1 MNLTQKLRTLLDNF
15 NRVDRFVLQKEGEN
29 KAFLEQKKQLESHV
43 ISKKDE
49 IILCEK
55 VSLLVQKLTE
65 LSRKETLEKIATI
78 VTKALQDVKDPT
90 LEFKINYKME
100 RNQSIAEFA
109 ILDNKLKTELD
120 IFDSCGGTIADLV
133 EFALKISLLLKWQ
146 PQLSKILILDES
158 FKFVSIQDRYKL
170 GKFIQE
176 LSNKLGIQI
185 ILISHSQELIEFA
198 DKVYRVEH
206 DGTQSLVIPEV

>member
-1 MNLTQKLRTLLDNF
+1 MDSTQKLRSLLDNF
-15 NRVDRFVLQKEGEN
+15 NRLDRLVLQKEGEN
-29 KAFLEQKKQLESHV
+29 KAILEQKNQLETQLFT
-43 ISKKDE
+43 KKND
-49 IILCEK
+49 IVLFEK
-55 VSLLVQKLTE
+55 VGLVVQKLTE

-90 LEFKINYKME
+90 LEFRINYKTE
-100 RNQSIAEFA
+100 RNTSVAEFV
-109 ILDNKLKTELD
+109 IYDNKLKTELD

-146 PQLSKILILDES
+146 PQLSKVLILDES

-176 LSNKLGIQI
+176 LSNKLNIQI

-198 DKVYRVEH
+198 DKVYTIEH
-206 DGTQSLVIPEV
+206 DGKKSIITTSV